1 MWQKA
6 RFPARKQMGA
16 GTTVSQSAFM
26 YWNDQ
31 DKQATC
37 PHSHAEASSPFKYRC
52 IRCDGCQCTNKQ
64 DLAPALKMFS
74 QSCEQNKEATE

>member
-37 PHSHAEASSPFKYRC
+37 LTHM
-52 IRCDGCQCTNKQ
+52 
-64 DLAPALKMFS
+64 LKLVLL
-74 QSCEQNKEATE
+74 